1 MTQEKMQVTKRMEC
15 LNGDGQGSGRNGF
28 EVWIWTMSKINP
40 LGWHEISRRDAK
52 CGLGSVNSEFWGE
65 VWAGDDCVEFIN
77 AHRHL
82 KQQTTSLSRDAFRFW
97 YRAWHREWLHKCL
110 LNEGHMGRRISEWH

>member
-1 MTQEKMQVTKRMEC
+1 
-15 LNGDGQGSGRNGF
+15 
-28 EVWIWTMSKINP
+28 MSNQMP

-82 KQQTTSLSRDAFRFW
+82 KQQTTSLSRDAPGFSTELGTESGF
-97 YRAWHREWLHKCL
+97 
-110 LNEGHMGRRISEWH
+110 ISVC